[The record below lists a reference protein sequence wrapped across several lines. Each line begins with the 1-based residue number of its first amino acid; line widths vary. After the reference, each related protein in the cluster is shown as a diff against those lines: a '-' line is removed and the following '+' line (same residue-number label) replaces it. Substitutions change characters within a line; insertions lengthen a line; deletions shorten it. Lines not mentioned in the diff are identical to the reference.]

1 MPMNSNIPFQALATV
16 PLQSPL
22 NSMLRVQGLRR
33 SQQEEQLNAMRMD
46 EYRQNRAD
54 APRLAAQQN
63 AQEFL
68 KEAVPMLAKLPPE
81 QRPGAFAQ
89 VLAYGQQSGE
99 SMDGI
104 PQSYDQIS
112 RIVDAAAMPDPMN
125 AYESNRTTETSRH
138 NLEMERAANKPPQ
151 FQPRAPVMVVD
162 PVTGKPT
169 YVDPGDSYGRQAYV
183 NPSSGQSFDERL
195 ALKGLRRI
203 EGGGQEIIQG
213 SLADPAVQAKQQTV
227 KLSAKDL
234 AQRESKYPKAT
245 AALNASTRDLDALIE
260 KVDELAIHPG
270 LSGITGTV
278 YGRTPNVTNE
288 STGAQAVL
296 DAIRAAGAIAKITE
310 LRQNSPTGG
319 ALGNVSD
326 RDIVLLKDAAATLA
340 QSQGTPEFKR
350 HLADYKRLLEQ
361 TKTDISEAYTLDY
374 EYRNTGELPDSAL
387 EAPGGAP
394 PEGISAEEWA
404 QATPEERALWAQ

>member
-46 EYRQNRAD
+46 KYRQDMAD

-125 AYESNRTTETSRH
+125 AYQSNRIDQFNKGLDLTRQNNASLASSR
-138 NLEMERAANKPPQ
+138 ERVASASERRAAAAEGTASKG
-151 FQPRAPVMVVD
+151 
-162 PVTGKPT
+162 T
-169 YVDPGDSYGRQAYV
+169 PGDSTLRG
-183 NPSSGQSFDERL
+183 
-195 ALKGLRRI
+195 KGYEVGEDGTLHAI
-203 EGGGQEIIQG
+203 KGGP
-213 SLADPAVQAKQQTV
+213 ADPNVISRTQTV
-227 KLSAKDL
+227 KLTEKDR
-234 AQRESKYPKAT
+234 AQRELKYPKAT
-245 AALNASTRDLDALIE
+245 SAMKASTRDLDALIE

-361 TKTDISEAYTLDY
+361 TKTDISEAYALDY
-374 EYRNTGELPDSAL
+374 EYRNTGELPDGAL
-387 EAPGGAP
+387 GAPGGAP

-404 QATPEERALWAQ
+404 QATAEERALWAQ

>member
-112 RIVDAAAMPDPMN
+112 RIVDAAAVPDPMN

-138 NLEMERAANKPPQ
+138 NLEMEKAATLRAQNTGQGGRDYGTFIPTQGGIMYGNNRTGAVGM
-151 FQPRAPVMVVD
+151 APGGEKIIPITGD
-162 PVTGKPT
+162 PLQQELLSRGKSRGKVTGEQQGLDIVKVPAAIEQARQGLNIIDQMVGSEEKGDGPHPGFSS
-169 YVDPGDSYGRQAYV
+169 YVGMTLTPGQRLIDGSPAADFDALYKQVTGQAFLDAY
-183 NPSSGQSFDERL
+183 ET
-195 ALKGLRRI
+195 LK
-203 EGGGQEIIQG
+203 GGGQITEIEGI
-213 SLADPAVQAKQQTV
+213 
-227 KLSAKDL
+227 
-234 AQRESKYPKAT
+234 KAT
-245 AALNASTRDLDALIE
+245 AARTRMGKAQSEAEFIKAARE
-260 KVDELAIHPG
+260 FQQVVRN
-270 LSGITGTV
+270 GI
-278 YGRTPNVTNE
+278 
-288 STGAQAVL
+288 
-296 DAIRAAGAIAKITE
+296 IRAEA
-310 LRQNSPTGG
+310 
-319 ALGNVSD
+319 
-326 RDIVLLKDAAATLA
+326 
-340 QSQGTPEFKR
+340 
-350 HLADYKRLLEQ
+350 RLLE
-361 TKTDISEAYTLDY
+361 A
-374 EYRNTGELPDSAL
+374 RNDSD
-387 EAPGGAP
+387 APGGGARTV
-394 PEGISAEEWA
+394 EVDF
-404 QATPEERALWAQ
+404 

>member
-46 EYRQNRAD
+46 KYRQDMAD

-112 RIVDAAAMPDPMN
+112 RLVDAAAVPDPMTPYQSARLNQYDQGLEIQRYN
-125 AYESNRTTETSRH
+125 AT
-138 NLEMERAANKPPQ
+138 KPPQ
-151 FQPRAPVMVVD
+151 FQPQAPVMVVD

-169 YVDPGDSYGRQAYV
+169 YAAPGDSYGRQAYV
-183 NPSSGQSFDERL
+183 KPSTAKTPEYIRTVEEEKARGKASVKAEENAAVMLPKLRMMVSANNESKTAVLSTIDEL
-195 ALKGLRRI
+195 IGKPAKDGV
-203 EGGGQEIIQG
+203 
-213 SLADPAVQAKQQTV
+213 PAVRPKIDETTAGFGGLLQWMPRSDARKV
-227 KLSAKDL
+227 AGDIEMIKSNIGLDKLAEMRAMAANGASGLGQL
-234 AQRESKYPKAT
+234 AIRE
-245 AALNASTRDLDALIE
+245 LDALMSQIATLDQLQDPKDLIPNIQ
-260 KVDELAIHPG
+260 KVRDRYESATKRFNEFAEDEAKRMSSTPGNRAPSGGGADGAAG
-270 LSGITGTV
+270 LSD
-278 YGRTPNVTNE
+278 E
-288 STGAQAVL
+288 DL
-296 DAIRAAGAIAKITE
+296 KKE
-310 LRQNSPTGG
+310 LG
-319 ALGNVSD
+319 L
-326 RDIVLLKDAAATLA
+326 
-340 QSQGTPEFKR
+340 
-350 HLADYKRLLEQ
+350 
-361 TKTDISEAYTLDY
+361 
-374 EYRNTGELPDSAL
+374 
-387 EAPGGAP
+387 
-394 PEGISAEEWA
+394 
-404 QATPEERALWAQ
+404 

>member
-22 NSMLRVQGLRR
+22 NSMLRVQELKR

-112 RIVDAAAMPDPMN
+112 RIVDAAAVPDPMN

-151 FQPRAPVMVVD
+151 FQPQAPVMVVD
-162 PVTGKPT
+162 PVTGEPI
-169 YVDPGDSYGRQAYV
+169 YVAPGESYGRQAYV
-183 NPSSGQSFDERL
+183 KPTQPKVMSDPDAGLISVDPQTRTMTPITTGTGETSSDVARRRAARAVLDIVKYDPVTGEDTATKLIPKSTSGRL
-195 ALKGLRRI
+195 QAGLAAATKDVTGSATSGSVAISELKTLAAQITFGLAKGKLGVGMS
-203 EGGGQEIIQG
+203 EGDRQMLEKMSGEMQDPTVG
-213 SLADPAVQAKQQTV
+213 SNAR
-227 KLSAKDL
+227 LSAWKT
-234 AQRESKYPKAT
+234 AREI
-245 AALNASTRDLDALIE
+245 LIRNAGLD
-260 KVDELAIHPG
+260 
-270 LSGITGTV
+270 
-278 YGRTPNVTNE
+278 
-288 STGAQAVL
+288 AQAV
-296 DAIRAAGAIAKITE
+296 
-310 LRQNSPTGG
+310 PTIE
-319 ALGNVSD
+319 D
-326 RDIVLLKDAAATLA
+326 DAAYDALPP
-340 QSQGTPEFKR
+340 GTEFV
-350 HLADYKRLLEQ
+350 D
-361 TKTDISEAYTLDY
+361 
-374 EYRNTGELPDSAL
+374 PDGVRRRK
-387 EAPGGAP
+387 P
-394 PEGISAEEWA
+394 
-404 QATPEERALWAQ
+404 

>member
-22 NSMLRVQGLRR
+22 NSMLRVQQLRR

-112 RIVDAAAMPDPMN
+112 RIVDAAAVPDPMN
-125 AYESNRTTETSRH
+125 AYESNRTTETNRH
-138 NLEMERAANKPPQ
+138 NLEMERAANKPSQ
-151 FQPRAPVMVVD
+151 FQPRAPVMIIGKD
-162 PVTGKPT
+162 GKPM
-169 YVDPGDSYGRQAYV
+169 YVSPDDALGQTPYL

-195 ALKGLRRI
+195 ALKGLRRT

-361 TKTDISEAYTLDY
+361 TKTDISEAYALDY
-374 EYRNTGELPDSAL
+374 EYRNTAQSPDDTS
-387 EAPGGAP
+387 EAPKEDPLGL
-394 PEGISAEEWA
+394 
-404 QATPEERALWAQ
+404 R

>member
-46 EYRQNRAD
+46 KYRQDMAD

-125 AYESNRTTETSRH
+125 AYQSNRID
-138 NLEMERAANKPPQ
+138 Q
-151 FQPRAPVMVVD
+151 F
-162 PVTGKPT
+162 
-169 YVDPGDSYGRQAYV
+169 
-183 NPSSGQSFDERL
+183 N
-195 ALKGLRRI
+195 KGLDLT
-203 EGGGQEIIQG
+203 QQNNA
-213 SLADPAVQAKQQTV
+213 SL
-227 KLSAKDL
+227 
-234 AQRESKYPKAT
+234 
-245 AALNASTRDLDALIE
+245 ASTRASRLRIEQSKADAE
-260 KVDELAIHPG
+260 
-270 LSGITGTV
+270 
-278 YGRTPNVTNE
+278 
-288 STGAQAVL
+288 
-296 DAIRAAGAIAKITE
+296 
-310 LRQNSPTGG
+310 
-319 ALGNVSD
+319 
-326 RDIVLLKDAAATLA
+326 
-340 QSQGTPEFKR
+340 
-350 HLADYKRLLEQ
+350 
-361 TKTDISEAYTLDY
+361 
-374 EYRNTGELPDSAL
+374 EYRNSPEYIRTE
-387 EAPGGAP
+387 P
-394 PEGISAEEWA
+394 PSCSHCWH
-404 QATPEERALWAQ
+404 